1 MQAHTIENKIITTFL
16 IIRHFIKP
24 CSFLDRHI
32 KSIKA
37 GTKNPITENPIDPI
51 RLMIP
56 PSDGIA
62 AAIKTVKIK
71 MN

>member
-1 MQAHTIENKIITTFL
+1 MIIFFNM
-16 IIRHFIKP
+16 RHFIKP
-24 CSFLDRHI
+24 CSFVDRHI

-37 GTKNPITENPIDPI
+37 GAKNPIIENPIDPI

-62 AAIKTVKIK
+62 VAIRTKKNKQTNKNRTK
-71 MN
+71 